1 MGPTSRVVIADMI
14 RPEKTEIGG
23 ELMIYWMDFCMMM
36 LNGKEKSEKE
46 FRDIIDSAGLEIVKI
61 WRYPI
66 GTQAQIECRLKRV

>member
-1 MGPTSRVVIADMI
+1 
-14 RPEKTEIGG
+14 
-23 ELMIYWMDFCMMM
+23 MIYWMDFCMMM

-46 FRDIIDSAGLEIVKI
+46 FRDIIDSAGLEIFKI